1 MRIIPIVVFNYS
13 SGRAVT
19 LLAGKFGMNS
29 VHLSVSYLYSLL
41 VEQPYLDV
49 HQPYLNV
56 VGTVIPSSGNK
67 IAPHRNPH
75 L

>member
-1 MRIIPIVVFNYS
+1 MPADSDSPTI
-13 SGRAVT
+13 T
-19 LLAGKFGMNS
+19 LLAGEFGMNS
-29 VHLSVSYLYSLL
+29 VHSSVPHLHSLL

-56 VGTVIPSSGNK
+56 VGTAIPSPGDE
-67 IAPHRNPH
+67 ITPHRNPH